1 MKSAVRGLYAIT
13 PALPTPELLPAVAA
27 AIAGGAALVQYR
39 SKETAAAL
47 RHDQAAALLA
57 LCHDHGVP
65 LIINDDA
72 ELAAALGADGVHLG
86 AEDGAVADA
95 RRLLGS
101 KALIGASCYNDLQ
114 RARAAAAAGADY
126 LAFGSF
132 YSSSSKPGARRASPQ
147 LLQQARI
154 ALKIPVV
161 AIGGITPANAGV
173 LLEAG
178 ADLLAVV
185 HGVFGAED
193 VRQAAADY
201 ARLFGGT
208 PAAETIS

>member
-1 MKSAVRGLYAIT
+1 VTGAVRGLYAIT

-57 LCHDHGVP
+57 MCRDHGVP

-86 AEDGAVADA
+86 AEDGAIAAA
-95 RRLLGS
+95 RRLLGG

-114 RARAAAAAGADY
+114 RARAAATAGADY

-132 YSSSSKPGARRASPQ
+132 YPSSSKPEARRATPQ
-147 LLQQARI
+147 LLQQAKI

-161 AIGGITPANAGV
+161 AIGGITPANGAPLVAG
-173 LLEAG
+173 G
-178 ADLLAVV
+178 ADALAAID
-185 HGVFGAED
+185 GLFGSD
-193 VRQAAADY
+193 DIRAAAHRY
-201 ARLFGGT
+201 TKLFQDD
-208 PAAETIS
+208 

>member
-1 MKSAVRGLYAIT
+1 MKGAVRGLYAIT
-13 PALPTPELLPAVAA
+13 PALPTPELLTAVAA

-39 SKETAAAL
+39 SKETAPTL

-57 LCHDHGVP
+57 LCRDHGVP

-86 AEDGAVADA
+86 AEDGAIAAA

-132 YSSSSKPGARRASPQ
+132 YPSSSKPGARRASPQ
-147 LLQQARI
+147 LLQQAKI

-161 AIGGITPANAGV
+161 AIGGITPANGAALVAG
-173 LLEAG
+173 G
-178 ADLLAVV
+178 ADALAAIA
-185 HGVFGAED
+185 GLFGSD
-193 VRQAAADY
+193 DIRAAARRY
-201 ARLFGGT
+201 TKLFQDD
-208 PAAETIS
+208 